1 MMHTLRLFPRFVLTF
16 LRSLLRDRKVRNGL
30 ISTPLV
36 ALAFIVFYKATVFR
50 DISFAQKLV
59 GTSYTVLV
67 ADTGEALPGLGLT
80 ATEAAARIGRFG
92 GMTVRTAPLAEAE
105 AALAAEDADLLVLPA
120 PDGQAVLVRSPL
132 RLINQADLVRDL
144 LLHGDAIGG
153 DVLGG
158 DAIGIPVAAGPPPG
172 ARYDVRVVEV
182 PQGTK
187 SGILRFAA
195 FYLAIGIAAFCF
207 TTGAVAFV
215 VETRKGQLR
224 FFTVSPVSRG
234 LVMVSHATAVG
245 ILAVAQSMLLL
256 IALVLTGEGANIDPL
271 LALAAAIGA
280 AAMLTAI
287 GYAALS
293 FKPVDDEK
301 GAAPL
306 LIVLIMMASVH
317 FGYAAGK
324 SADPTDG
331 PDLFTLL
338 NPLGPLTELFDVAL
352 SGRVGVQPLEWSLAA
367 IAVWTLAGF
376 ALAWFRLRF
385 VLEPD
390 WSRR

>member
-1 MMHTLRLFPRFVLTF
+1 MMHTLLLFPRFVLTF

-59 GTSYTVLV
+59 GSSYTVLV

-80 ATEAAARIGRFG
+80 AAEAAERIGRFG
-92 GMTVRTAPLAEAE
+92 GMAVRTAPLAEAE

-132 RLINQADLVRDL
+132 RLIDQADLVRDL

-153 DVLGG
+153 DATGTP
-158 DAIGIPVAAGPPPG
+158 AAAGPPPG

-182 PQGTK
+182 PQDTK

-224 FFTVSPVSRG
+224 FFSVSPVSRG

-256 IALVLTGEGANIDPL
+256 VSLVLTGEGANINPL

-301 GAAPL
+301 GATPL
-306 LIVLIMMASVH
+306 LIILIMLASVH

-331 PDLFTLL
+331 PDLFTLF
-338 NPLGPLTELFDVAL
+338 NPLGPLTELFDMAL

-367 IAVWTLAGF
+367 VAAWTLAGF
-376 ALAWFRLRF
+376 AVAWFRLRF